1 MKAFLAVLAL
11 MTAMIVNLV
20 SIGVMRYLSVTY
32 DQYVTF
38 PTEVVVDLT
47 VGVFTTI
54 AVAVVIA
61 EIYKEK
67 KNQKRVY

>member
-1 MKAFLAVLAL
+1 MKAFLAVLVL
-11 MTAMIVNLV
+11 MTAMVVNLI
-20 SIGVMRYLSVTY
+20 SIGAMRYLSVTY
-32 DQYVTF
+32 AQYVTF
-38 PTEVVVDLT
+38 PTEIVVDLT

-61 EIYKEK
+61 EIYPDD